1 MTDAHRHVFVLV
13 DVLKRRY
20 RCECGVYGYRHG
32 KRLVPMTCSF
42 KLDATT
48 RCGAEAVV
56 ADGER
61 NHNRCAAHAQHA
73 TESHA
78 PEIRRSA

>member
-1 MTDAHRHVFVLV
+1 MIDTHRHMFVLV
-13 DVLKRRY
+13 DALKRRY

-32 KRLVPMTCSF
+32 RRLVPMRCSV

-61 NHNRCAAHAQHA
+61 NHNRCVAHARHA
-73 TESHA
+73 TDSHA
-78 PEIRRSA
+78 PNIRSSA